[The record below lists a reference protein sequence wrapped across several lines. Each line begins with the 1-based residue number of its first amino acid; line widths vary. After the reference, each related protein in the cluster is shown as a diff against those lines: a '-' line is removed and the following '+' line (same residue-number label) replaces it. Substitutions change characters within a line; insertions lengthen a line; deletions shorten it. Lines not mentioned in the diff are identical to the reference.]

1 MAVVIN
7 DFEVVT
13 EEATPAAAPAA
24 APSAPTTPQP
34 CAPTPQEF
42 ELAARRLR
50 ERAERV
56 RAD

>member
-13 EEATPAAAPAA
+13 EPPPGAERVEEAAPAA
-24 APSAPTTPQP
+24 QPAAPT
-34 CAPTPQEF
+34 AHDI
-42 ELAARRLR
+42 ELINRHLH
-50 ERAERV
+50 ERAARV